1 MSELNNIIEWIKAYF
16 DETAKKN
23 IQFMPLSR
31 EQINAHG
38 TNIREYLL
46 NDDID
51 SFKKYTNQKPHYLY
65 NDFRSRILELYNK
78 EN

>member
-1 MSELNNIIEWIKAYF
+1 
-16 DETAKKN
+16 
-23 IQFMPLSR
+23 MPLSR

-46 NDDID
+46 NDDLD
-51 SFKKYTNQKPHYLY
+51 AFKKYTNQKLHYLY
-65 NDFRSRILELYNK
+65 SDFRSRILELYNK

>member
-1 MSELNNIIEWIKAYF
+1 
-16 DETAKKN
+16 
-23 IQFMPLSR
+23 MPLSR

-51 SFKKYTNQKPHYLY
+51 SFKKYINQKLHYLY
-65 NDFRSRILELYNK
+65 NDFRSRILDLYNK
-78 EN
+78 ED

>member
-16 DETAKKN
+16 DEKAKKN

-51 SFKKYTNQKPHYLY
+51 AFKKYTNQKLHYLY
-65 NDFRSRILELYNK
+65 SDFRLRILELYNK